1 MNLKQ
6 KIASKQLVVGTW
18 VTLGH
23 GAIGEIFARAGSD
36 WVTIDLEHSVIDLSA
51 AQELIRAV
59 DLCGSAPLVR
69 LSSIDAVQIKRVMDA
84 GAHGV
89 IAPNVKS
96 RADAEAV
103 VQALHYPPTGTRGV
117 GLARAQKYGAGF
129 KDYVR
134 WLSESAVAMIQIEH
148 IDAIANLELIF
159 TTPGIDGFL
168 IGPYDLSASLGKPGD
183 FANPEFIS
191 AMNEIK
197 TIAKKVGMPSGIH
210 VVEPDAEAF
219 NKARQEGFKIIA
231 YSVDMRILDA
241 AIRTMF
247 TEL

>member
-1 MNLKQ
+1 M
-6 KIASKQLVVGTW
+6 VGTW
-18 VTLGH
+18 VSLGH

-103 VQALHYPPTGTRGV
+103 VQALYYPPTGTRGV

-129 KDYVR
+129 KEYMQ
-134 WLSESAVAMIQIEH
+134 WLSESAVAIVQIEH
-148 IDAIANLELIF
+148 IDAIANLEEIF
-159 TTPGIDGFL
+159 TTKGIDGFL

-183 FANPEFIS
+183 FANPAFTS

-197 TIAKKVGMPSGIH
+197 KVAAKVDIPSGIH
-210 VVEPDAEAF
+210 IVEPDLFAF
-219 NKARQEGFKIIA
+219 TKARQDGFKIIA
-231 YSVDMRILDA
+231 YSVDMRILDHA
-241 AIRTMF
+241 VRTMF
-247 TEL
+247 ASL